1 VQKAETYV
9 NNPDF
14 DHNEFP
20 LAYLITIR
28 CYGTW
33 LHGDNRLSV
42 DRHGFN
48 TYGAPRRVADPRLEG
63 VMSGNMKLEPVLLNE
78 TQRAIVKE
86 AMTDVC
92 HYRGYDLRAI
102 NVRTN
107 HAHAVVSAQSSPEAI
122 VNAFKSYATRKLRE
136 AGVLGNDV
144 HPWARGKSRRYLW
157 KPLHVSRA
165 IDYVLYGQGD
175 IIPDFDD

>member
-1 VQKAETYV
+1 
-9 NNPDF
+9 
-14 DHNEFP
+14 
-20 LAYLITIR
+20 
-28 CYGTW
+28 
-33 LHGDNRLSV
+33 
-42 DRHGFN
+42 
-48 TYGAPRRVADPRLEG
+48 
-63 VMSGNMKLEPVLLNE
+63 MSGNMKLEPVLLNE

>member
-1 VQKAETYV
+1 MAETYM
-9 NNPDF
+9 PDSDF

-33 LHGDNRLSV
+33 LHGDNRMSV

-48 TYGAPRRVADPRLEG
+48 IFGAPRRVANSRLER
-63 VMSGNMKLEPVLLNE
+63 VMSGKIKLEPVLLNE
-78 TQRAIVKE
+78 TQRAVVKE
-86 AMTDVC
+86 AITEVC
-92 HYRGYDLRAI
+92 DYRGYDLKAI

-107 HAHAVVSAQSSPEAI
+107 HAHAVVSAQSSPEPI
-122 VNAFKSYATRKLRE
+122 VNAFKSYSTRKLRE
-136 AGVLGNDV
+136 ARALSNDV
-144 HPWARGKSRRYLW
+144 HPWARGKSQRYLW